1 MFRIF
6 LAFLSHL
13 SHCDESTDLWT
24 GWCFKRCFRRCFA
37 KKILRSSRSNNF
49 DQTLDPNIHINESAA
64 WIWDAKKCL
73 PKRMVRLESTK
84 VFGSQPA
91 AETMAMA
98 TDLHSLVTLVLQ
110 RAMQIYAV
118 DQQRNLEPLL
128 YICMHLYSC
137 QLLKLRSVFTAL
149 LTHCLNISFRTM
161 GCRFS
166 SMTSVKVNLP
176 NSPPLRL
183 ASLGMTWSRY
193 KKRIDKSSV
202 SSRSMVPLSKR
213 L

>member
-1 MFRIF
+1 MQK
-6 LAFLSHL
+6 SV
-13 SHCDESTDLWT
+13 CPK
-24 GWCFKRCFRRCFA
+24 GWWDWKVP
-37 KKILRSSRSNNF
+37 RS
-49 DQTLDPNIHINESAA
+49 LDPN
-64 WIWDAKKCL
+64 L
-73 PKRMVRLESTK
+73 RRKRW
-84 VFGSQPA
+84 QDI
-91 AETMAMA
+91 A
-98 TDLHSLVTLVLQ
+98 TDLKSLVTLVLQ
-110 RAMQIYAV
+110 CAMQIYAV

-128 YICMHLYSC
+128 CICMHLYSC
-137 QLLKLRSVFTAL
+137 QLLNLRSVFTAL

>member
-1 MFRIF
+1 MWWINWPLDWLVLQAVLRAV
-6 LAFLSHL
+6 L
-13 SHCDESTDLWT
+13 CQEDPQVQQVQQ
-24 GWCFKRCFRRCFA
+24 
-37 KKILRSSRSNNF
+37 LRSNFGSKHAHQRRLEMQKSVCPKGWWDWKVPRS
-49 DQTLDPNIHINESAA
+49 LDPN
-64 WIWDAKKCL
+64 L
-73 PKRMVRLESTK
+73 RRKRW
-84 VFGSQPA
+84 QDI
-91 AETMAMA
+91 A
-98 TDLHSLVTLVLQ
+98 TDLNSLVTLVLQ

-128 YICMHLYSC
+128 CICMHLYSC
-137 QLLKLRSVFTAL
+137 QLLNLRSVFTAL

>member
-1 MFRIF
+1 
-6 LAFLSHL
+6 
-13 SHCDESTDLWT
+13 
-24 GWCFKRCFRRCFA
+24 
-37 KKILRSSRSNNF
+37 
-49 DQTLDPNIHINESAA
+49 
-64 WIWDAKKCL
+64 
-73 PKRMVRLESTK
+73 MVRLESTK

-98 TDLHSLVTLVLQ
+98 TDLNSLVTLVLQ

-128 YICMHLYSC
+128 CICMHLYSC
-137 QLLKLRSVFTAL
+137 QLLNLRSVFTAL
-149 LTHCLNISFRTM
+149 PGHCLNISFRTM